1 MRRRPDFEALVNE
14 DSASICDDATPRSG
28 ARSVTSKPWH
38 GWVTILAGVAIAL
51 VVTNIGLFERNRTLQ
66 AEVAARTQYLQQ
78 TAQLETLNREIVNAI
93 ANFAVR
99 NNDEALKGI
108 LTQQGISINVAPG
121 QGGTPA
127 ARPAPESKSGR

>member
-1 MRRRPDFEALVNE
+1 MGETGFEALVDE
-14 DSASICDDATPRSG
+14 DSASIRDDATAGSG
-28 ARSVTSKPWH
+28 ARSVTSKPWY

-78 TAQLETLNREIVNAI
+78 TAQLEALNREIVNAL
-93 ANFAVR
+93 ANLAVR
-99 NNDEALKGI
+99 NKDEALKAI
-108 LTQQGISINVAPG
+108 LTEQGININVVPG

-127 ARPAPESKSGR
+127 PGPAPESKSGR

>member
-1 MRRRPDFEALVNE
+1 M
-14 DSASICDDATPRSG
+14 
-28 ARSVTSKPWH
+28 TSKPWH
-38 GWVTILAGVAIAL
+38 AWVTILAGVAIAL
-51 VVTNIGLFERNRTLQ
+51 VVTNIVLFERNRTLQ

-78 TAQLETLNREIVNAI
+78 TAQLEALNREIVNAI

-108 LTQQGISINVAPG
+108 LTQQGISINVTPG

-127 ARPAPESKSGR
+127 GRPAPESKGGR

>member
-1 MRRRPDFEALVNE
+1 LQALVAE
-14 DSASICDDATPRSG
+14 DSASIRDDATAGSG
-28 ARSVTSKPWH
+28 ARSVMSKPWH
-38 GWVTILAGVAIAL
+38 GGVTILAGVAIAL
-51 VVTNIGLFERNRTLQ
+51 VVTNIVLFERNRTLQ

-78 TAQLETLNREIVNAI
+78 TAQLEALNREIVNAI

-108 LTQQGISINVAPG
+108 LTEQGISINVAPG
-121 QGGTPA
+121 HGGTPA